1 MVRLAKGDWA
11 VVCDGRKALFLV
23 NAGSAVAPEL
33 KVHEEMETDNPPTGE
48 QGTDAPGRSYQSA
61 NARRSAVGQTDW
73 HDQAERDF
81 LEGVAVRLD
90 RAVADGE
97 TGKIVLVAP
106 PRALGMIRT
115 AMTPA
120 VKSAVVVEL
129 AKDYVMMPVSEI
141 TRLIAEQL
149 D

>member
-1 MVRLAKGDWA
+1 
-11 VVCDGRKALFLV
+11 
-23 NAGSAVAPEL
+23 
-33 KVHEEMETDNPPTGE
+33 
-48 QGTDAPGRSYQSA
+48 
-61 NARRSAVGQTDW
+61 
-73 HDQAERDF
+73 
-81 LEGVAVRLD
+81 
-90 RAVADGE
+90 
-97 TGKIVLVAP
+97 
-106 PRALGMIRT
+106 MIRT